1 MVTSVPSALSYA
13 LWPLLIFAIVA
24 LWVAAMLD
32 INSHR
37 RKASS
42 TNAELLLMAVIVSAV
57 AIIAVIFTSAVFPA
71 RWIGSV
77 PEDTANEMQANER
90 RCEAPV
96 RAYVFSFGLEH
107 ASHSTSLCMRS
118 TKEGEPL
125 S

>member
-13 LWPLLIFAIVA
+13 LWPLLTFAIVA

-32 INSHR
+32 IKSHR

-57 AIIAVIFTSAVFPA
+57 AVIAVIVTSTVFPA

-77 PEDTANEMQANER
+77 PEDTANKMQANER

-107 ASHSTSLCMRS
+107 ASYSTSLCMRR
-118 TKEGEPL
+118 TKEG
-125 S
+125 